1 MQALH
6 TIKQKMPFLLA
17 LSSDERRALPQPG
30 DRGRA
35 FITKAM
41 EVATQNPDILPGV
54 FDLPEMR
61 KDVELTNAL
70 QPIIMALSQLQGMM
84 DVAGGD
90 LGGIRRCPERLQ
102 LCQSERQR
110 GGDGERGGGVGTL
123 VCAPQCRRCIQG
135 YPMMDGEGI

>member
-90 LGGIRRCPERLQ
+90 LGGIHRCAERLQ
-102 LCQSERQR
+102 LCQSEWQR
-110 GGDGERGGGVGTL
+110 GDAGERG
-123 VCAPQCRRCIQG
+123 
-135 YPMMDGEGI
+135 

>member
-1 MQALH
+1 MSDNRLSAALTGAEVDEVMQALQ

-35 FITKAM
+35 FISKAM
-41 EVATQNPDILPGV
+41 EVATQNPGILPGV

-70 QPIIMALSQLQGMM
+70 QPIIMALSQLQ
-84 DVAGGD
+84 D
-90 LGGIRRCPERLQ
+90 
-102 LCQSERQR
+102 
-110 GGDGERGGGVGTL
+110 DG
-123 VCAPQCRRCIQG
+123 
-135 YPMMDGEGI
+135 

>member
-1 MQALH
+1 MSDNRLSAALTAAEVDEVMQALH

-35 FITKAM
+35 FISKAM
-41 EVATQNPDILPGV
+41 EVATQNPGILPGV

-84 DVAGGD
+84 DVAGGE
-90 LGGIRRCPERLQ
+90 LGSIYGGAERLQ

-110 GGDGERGGGVGTL
+110 SGDGERS
-123 VCAPQCRRCIQG
+123 
-135 YPMMDGEGI
+135 

>member
-1 MQALH
+1 MSDNRLSAALTAAEVDEVMQALH
-6 TIKQKMPFLLA
+6 TIKQTMPFLLA

-35 FITKAM
+35 FISKAM

-54 FDLPEMR
+54 FDLSEMR

-70 QPIIMALSQLQGMM
+70 QPIVIALSQLQGMM

-90 LGGIRRCPERLQ
+90 LGGIHRCPERLQ

-110 GGDGERGGGVGTL
+110 SGDGERS
-123 VCAPQCRRCIQG
+123 
-135 YPMMDGEGI
+135 

>member
-1 MQALH
+1 MSDNRLSAALTAAEVDDVMQALQ

-17 LSSDERRALPQPG
+17 LRSDERRALPQPG

-35 FITKAM
+35 FISKAM

-54 FDLPEMR
+54 FDLGEMR

-84 DVAGGD
+84 DDTMRVAT
-90 LGGIRRCPERLQ
+90 
-102 LCQSERQR
+102 SEAYTAALN
-110 GGDGERGGGVGTL
+110 VYSY
-123 VCAPQCRRCIQG
+123 A
-135 YPMMDGEGI
+135 